1 VAIARAPR
9 DARLDLT
16 VVVPVYNNAAS
27 LALLCGELKSALDPL
42 GIAYEL
48 LFVNDGSTD
57 GSAACLAKL
66 AEQHAEVT
74 VVELN
79 GNFGQQVAVLCG
91 LERASGA
98 SCVVM
103 DADLQD
109 PPSALPLLWS
119 ARSAAA
125 PVVFAARR
133 GRYQS
138 YGRHLTSLMYRTLL
152 NLLTGLPREASMYVL
167 MDRPLVED
175 LLAFPTRYPSI
186 PAMIG
191 SLGVPA
197 ATRPVERRMRVH
209 GRSAY
214 TSLARVRAALAG
226 LACVFGHRLGVVRE
240 PYLKQRGS
248 FIVAEVRGPKGRC
261 DGAGESVA
269 NRVD

>member
-1 VAIARAPR
+1 VPTARAPC
-9 DARLDLT
+9 DARLGLT
-16 VVVPVYNNAAS
+16 VVVPVYNNVAS
-27 LALLCGELKSALDPL
+27 LALLCRELKAALDPL
-42 GIAYEL
+42 RISYEL

-57 GSAACLAKL
+57 ASAARLAEL
-66 AEQHAEVT
+66 AEQHPEIT
-74 VVELN
+74 LVELN

-91 LERASGA
+91 LQRASGA

-109 PPSALPLLWS
+109 PPSALPLLWG

-125 PVVFAARR
+125 PVVFAAKR

-152 NLLTGLPREASMYVL
+152 NLLTGLPREASMYML
-167 MDRPLVED
+167 MERPLVED
-175 LLAFPTRYPSI
+175 LLAFPTRHPSI

-197 ATRPVERRMRVH
+197 ETRPVERRMRVH

-226 LACVFGHRLGVVRE
+226 LSCVFSHRFGIARE
-240 PYLKQRGS
+240 PFLTGRGNQ
-248 FIVAEVRGPKGRC
+248 IVASVKSAGILGGAEVPSRL
-261 DGAGESVA
+261 
-269 NRVD
+269 

>member
-1 VAIARAPR
+1 VPTARAPSN
-9 DARLDLT
+9 ARLDLT
-16 VVVPVYNNAAS
+16 VVVPVYNNVAS
-27 LALLCGELKSALDPL
+27 LALLCRELKAALDPL
-42 GIAYEL
+42 GISYEL

-57 GSAACLAKL
+57 ASAARLAEL
-66 AEQHAEVT
+66 AEQHPEIT
-74 VVELN
+74 LVELS

-138 YGRHLTSLMYRTLL
+138 YGRHLTSLLYRTLL

-167 MDRPLVED
+167 MERPLVED
-175 LLAFPTRYPSI
+175 LLAFPTSHPSI

-226 LACVFGHRLGVVRE
+226 LSCVFSHRFGIARE
-240 PYLKQRGS
+240 PYIKHRGS
-248 FIVAEVRGPKGRC
+248 SIVAKVRSATAQRSS
-261 DGAGESVA
+261 DGESIA
-269 NRVD
+269 NRID